1 MKAKVAIIPKQKGF
15 RKRNT
20 KVAILGYL
28 VVSVMIRMNRIQDL
42 RQMMIQAV
50 LEPQEVQKKERV

>member
-1 MKAKVAIIPKQKGF
+1 MKAKVAIILKQKGF

-50 LEPQEVQKKERV
+50 